1 MFDPWNHAPIWHAIN
16 VHLPVVLALLGLPLV
31 IFLTITRGRSRAL
44 AWFSVAFYVLLM
56 LSAAFAS
63 RTGEAAMAELPA
75 TLPQPAWDRV
85 NFHELM
91 AEKVWI
97 FAAVTGLCLLLA
109 NVPRRSFRQTFLA
122 LSLVASVA
130 TVGWVFVTGHSGGVA
145 VYEYGL
151 GTPAMNAYVVGGPTT
166 APSPAPTTQPAAAAN
181 VRGSHGRE
189 TVGSSLFPATPA
201 QVEQTSA
208 PPLALASD
216 AAKES
221 APKELTSTTATPN
234 TATPASL
241 VSYTKQIKPIMT
253 ARCVE
258 CHAGEKPKGAYSV
271 TTVPDLLKS
280 GKKAGPGVVAGKPSD
295 SSVVQYIKGTKSPRM
310 PKGAEPMPAAE
321 IALIEQW
328 IAQGAVDDSGKT
340 APGEAAAPAVA
351 EKAPAPDATPAPT
364 PAPATT
370 QASAV
375 PFDAFDPP
383 VKWDP
388 RELVAVR
395 HYLRLQHLPPAPPVP
410 AVEAPDQTPVN
421 NEVDKFIVAKWK
433 AASGPTAGMK
443 PEVCDE

>member
-44 AWFSVAFYVLLM
+44 AWFSAAFYVLLM

-63 RTGEAAMAELPA
+63 RTGEAAVGGLPA
-75 TLPQPAWDRV
+75 ALPLPAWDRV
-85 NFHELM
+85 KFHEWM

-166 APSPAPTTQPAAAAN
+166 APTTQPVASAN
-181 VRGSHGRE
+181 VLGSHGRE
-189 TVGSSLFPATPA
+189 TVGSSLVPATPA

-208 PPLALASD
+208 PPLALASE

-221 APKELTSTTATPN
+221 APKELTSNTATPN
-234 TATPASL
+234 SATPASL

-253 ARCVE
+253 AR
-258 CHAGEKPKGAYSV
+258 
-271 TTVPDLLKS
+271 
-280 GKKAGPGVVAGKPSD
+280 
-295 SSVVQYIKGTKSPRM
+295 
-310 PKGAEPMPAAE
+310 
-321 IALIEQW
+321 
-328 IAQGAVDDSGKT
+328 
-340 APGEAAAPAVA
+340 
-351 EKAPAPDATPAPT
+351 
-364 PAPATT
+364 
-370 QASAV
+370 
-375 PFDAFDPP
+375 
-383 VKWDP
+383 
-388 RELVAVR
+388 
-395 HYLRLQHLPPAPPVP
+395 
-410 AVEAPDQTPVN
+410 
-421 NEVDKFIVAKWK
+421 
-433 AASGPTAGMK
+433 
-443 PEVCDE
+443 